1 MEKHIDRSDKL
12 LSPHRFRK
20 KRNIEASVK
29 SHRDDTR
36 IPSKQLL
43 IECTM
48 FSSG

>member
-12 LSPHRFRK
+12 LSPHSFRK
-20 KRNIEASVK
+20 KRNIEASVQ

-36 IPSKQLL
+36 IPSKQVL